1 MATVAPHISVD
12 EYRKLVTDPDCELV
26 DGVIEERPVGEY
38 DHSTWQSMIL
48 AFFMAKQE
56 LWGVK
61 ARTEL
66 RMQVSPTRFRVPDV
80 MLLSRTAPRE
90 QVITNTPLAVFE
102 VLSPDDTMSRM
113 LIKLADYERM
123 GIQAIWVIDPQQT
136 TFYRY
141 SAGKL
146 ESQEWFELE
155 NSLCRFA
162 WSEIAATID

>member
-26 DGVIEERPVGEY
+26 DGVIEERPMGEY
-38 DHSTWQSMIL
+38 DHSTWQTAI
-48 AFFMAKQE
+48 AEFFNLHKEQ
-56 LWGVK
+56 WGVK

-66 RMQVSPTRFRVPDV
+66 RLQVSPTRFRVPDV

-90 QVITNTPLAVFE
+90 QVITHAPLAVFE

-123 GIQAIWVIDPQQT
+123 GIRSIWLIEPQQQL
-136 TFYRY
+136 FYRY

-146 ESQEWFELE
+146 ESQAVFELDDFA
-155 NSLCRFA
+155 CRFA
-162 WSEIAATID
+162 WSEIIATID